1 MNVMLYVTVWTWDD
15 ICVARD
21 GVSRVYDVWLMS
33 SRRECQAIA
42 KRQVCT
48 TGRDYR
54 HVWGALGDIE
64 WRRWVVR
71 LCAGGPRELIG
82 RWRYIAARGKYRS
95 TSGAFLGVLMQDWR
109 YVSVWE
115 LICNFCLKC
124 LYAYLLRRELSAAAG
139 RCRLGGQL
147 AEVSKWSIGAYIAR
161 SKAIPRRNQLSRH
174 GWWFEIQLPESLQGG
189 MIFGGGPEIC

>member
-1 MNVMLYVTVWTWDD
+1 MYVMLYVTIWTWDD

-64 WRRWVVR
+64 WRHWVVR
-71 LCAGGPRELIG
+71 LCVGGLREVTG
-82 RWRYIAARGKYRS
+82 RWRYIASRGKYRS
-95 TSGAFLGVLMQDWR
+95 TSGAYLGVLMQDWS
-109 YVSVWE
+109 YVSVTE
-115 LICNFCLKC
+115 VICDLSEVLVCLPF
-124 LYAYLLRRELSAAAG
+124 AEGHVDS
-139 RCRLGGQL
+139 RCSRSFGGSESGSQQM
-147 AEVSKWSIGAYIAR
+147 VNMSIC
-161 SKAIPRRNQLSRH
+161 S
-174 GWWFEIQLPESLQGG
+174 EIQGD
-189 MIFGGGPEIC
+189 F